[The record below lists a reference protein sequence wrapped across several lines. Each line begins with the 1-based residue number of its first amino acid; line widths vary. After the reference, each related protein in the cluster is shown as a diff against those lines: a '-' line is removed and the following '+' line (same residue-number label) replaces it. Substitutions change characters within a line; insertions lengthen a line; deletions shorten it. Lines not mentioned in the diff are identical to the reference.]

1 MKTKTGNLT
10 KNVSKGKTFNLSK
23 QGFTIEL
30 YNFIKKY
37 YNTGNEVLFY
47 NDKEK
52 RNNKGFKV
60 LNTLYDG
67 IITLSTQG
75 TGTETQKQTYLNIQ
89 IVKFIEML
97 KKINNQ

>member
-1 MKTKTGNLT
+1 MKTETGNLT
-10 KNVSKGKTFNLSK
+10 KNVSKNRTFNLSK
-23 QGFTIEL
+23 QGFSIDL
-30 YNFIKKY
+30 YNFIRKN

-52 RNNKGFKV
+52 RNNRGFKV

-75 TGTETQKQTYLNIQ
+75 AGTQTQKNTYLNMQ
-89 IVKFIEML
+89 INNFINNL
-97 KKINNQ
+97 KKLNK